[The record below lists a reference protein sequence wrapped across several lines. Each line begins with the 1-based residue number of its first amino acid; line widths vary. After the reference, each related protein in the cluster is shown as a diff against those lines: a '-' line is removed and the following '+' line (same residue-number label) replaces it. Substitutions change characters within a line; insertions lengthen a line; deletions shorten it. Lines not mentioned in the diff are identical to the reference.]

1 MVSAATKER
10 LRKLRQ
16 KFGLGEY
23 KNSRTARPKVTKR
36 RKLRGKVNMAK
47 RRGSRKGRSTGG
59 MLSKGILP
67 VSGIVAAALLG
78 AGAATLQDKV
88 LPQYH
93 PLQGVAVGFAVGGI
107 GGAAG
112 AYARNM
118 LSGTGSTKSNSVSG
132 Y

>member
-1 MVSAATKER
+1 MA
-10 LRKLRQ
+10 RKRGF
-16 KFGLGEY
+16 KR
-23 KNSRTARPKVTKR
+23 SRTA
-36 RKLRGKVNMAK
+36 
-47 RRGSRKGRSTGG
+47 GG

-67 VSGIVAAALLG
+67 VGGIVAAALLG
-78 AGAATLQDKV
+78 AGAATLQEKV

-93 PLQGVAVGFAVGGI
+93 PLQGVAVGFAVGGV

-118 LSGTGSTKSNSVSG
+118 LSGTSGAKSSSVTG